1 MKEIPIEELIV
12 RCKSIFEEGHYS
24 RQRIVRYETLWK
36 KGILKYMSDQGLTL
50 YSPEI
55 GKACLT
61 SYLCGDPN
69 DHKEQEL
76 VRSINVLDDCLLLG
90 RIRMHSYTPV
100 VHKLHGRIGECM
112 QPLIDHL
119 RSIRRSEITIKDY
132 QLYLGGFSRF
142 LNEAGVHSPEEIS
155 QSLMVSFLNGIDE
168 AKTSIVSAIRVL
180 IRFWFENNVTKG
192 DKSGYLT
199 SFKYL
204 RKERV
209 PSFYGKGEVMDIE
222 KSVDQTSGVGK
233 RDYAML
239 LLATRLGLRASDIA
253 GLKLDDIDW
262 RNNVIRL
269 VQYKTAQPIELPL
282 LADVGNAIIRYLKSG
297 RPKSQSKQLFMASR
311 APYSVLGR
319 QGVGSAINRIISNAG
334 IDLKGRRHGPHS
346 MRHSLATAMLRNGT
360 AMPVISESLGHTS
373 TKTTMTYLRID
384 IDSILKCALPVPPVK
399 DSFYNQKGGA
409 FYE

>member
-1 MKEIPIEELIV
+1 MNEIPIEELIA

-24 RQRIVRYETLWK
+24 RQRIVRYEALWR
-36 KGILKYMSDQGLTL
+36 KGILKYMSDLGLTI

-55 GKACLT
+55 GKVCLT
-61 SYLCGDPN
+61 SYLSGAPN
-69 DHKEQEL
+69 DHREQEL

-90 RIRMHSYTPV
+90 CIRMHSHTPV
-100 VHKLHGRIGECM
+100 VHKLHGHIGEYM
-112 QPLIDHL
+112 QPLIDYL
-119 RSIRRSEITIKDY
+119 RSIRRSETTIKDY

-142 LNEAGVHSPEEIS
+142 LNEAGVHSPEEIC
-155 QSLMVSFLNGIDE
+155 QSLMVTFLNGIDE

-180 IRFWFENNVTKG
+180 FRFWFENNVTKG
-192 DKSGYLT
+192 DKSEYLT

-204 RKERV
+204 RKERI
-209 PSFYGKGEVMDIE
+209 PSFYDKGEVMTIE

-262 RNNVIRL
+262 RNNAIRL
-269 VQYKTAQPIELPL
+269 VQYKTARPIELPL

-297 RPKSQSKQLFMASR
+297 RPKSQSKQVFIASR
-311 APYSVLGR
+311 APYHVLGR

-334 IDLKGRRHGPHS
+334 INLKDRRHGPHS

-360 AMPVISESLGHTS
+360 AMPVISESLGHKS
-373 TKTTMTYLRID
+373 TKTTMSYLRID
-384 IDSILKCALPVPPVK
+384 IDSILGCALPVPPVE